1 MSDGGDGVVL
11 KQKIFLLIAR
21 ILSLSFFLSG
31 GPVWGLMIW
40 SYRIT
45 SICSVITSIYSVIT
59 CTSINMMIMMV
70 RLWDNYM
77 Y

>member
-31 GPVWGLMIW
+31 GPV
-40 SYRIT
+40 
-45 SICSVITSIYSVIT
+45 
-59 CTSINMMIMMV
+59 
-70 RLWDNYM
+70 
-77 Y
+77 